1 MPVKIE
7 ICSDSL
13 MSAMTAEKG
22 GADRIELCTGLAE
35 GGVTPSQGTI
45 ASVVENVKIPVNVL
59 IRPRPGNFCY
69 TPEEISSMIRDIE
82 FCKSAG
88 VAGIVCGALD
98 REGNVD
104 MQVSKEL
111 LDAAGSM
118 DSTYH
123 RAFDVVNDPLQALES
138 IIKLGYK
145 RILTSG
151 QMISAFEGR
160 FSIAAWVKTAGEQ
173 IIIMPGAGIN
183 ERNLTELFK
192 STHATEFHMSLRQPV
207 SKDHCL
213 ESLNTNTTL
222 LTVSQKRLEEVI
234 HIAKSLK

>member
-7 ICSDSL
+7 ICADSL
-13 MSAMTAEKG
+13 ISAMTADKG

-45 ASVVENVKIPVNVL
+45 ESVVENVRIPVNVL

-69 TPEEISSMIRDIE
+69 TPDEISSMIREIE
-82 FCKSAG
+82 FCKNAG

-98 REGNVD
+98 REGNID
-104 MQVSKEL
+104 TRVSAEL

-118 DSTYH
+118 DSTFH

-138 IIKLGYK
+138 IIRLGYK

-151 QMISAFEGR
+151 QLISAFDGR
-160 FSIAAWVKTAGEQ
+160 FNIAALVNKAGER

-192 STHATEFHMSLRQPV
+192 CTHATEFHMSLRQAV

-213 ESLNTNTTL
+213 ESLNTNTSL
-222 LTVSQKRLEEVI
+222 LTVSPKRLEEVI
-234 HIAKSLK
+234 QIAKALK